1 VGTSTLR
8 FAIIVAL
15 VAGGVL
21 LISRSPQDATATLS
35 SGTRSPNPTESAT
48 GSGQTTGGGGQTATG
63 GGEGATTGGGQSTP
77 SPQVQGVKLAVY
89 NGTYETGLASGAAD
103 ELRQLGYKINAD
115 TSVTDAQTKPVDQ
128 TTLYYVSRDDKIEA
142 DALANDFF
150 KDFDVKIQ
158 KLPDELSPVPDGV
171 QVAVYLGTDYAGAL
185 G

>member
-8 FAIIVAL
+8 FGIIVAL

-21 LISRSPQDATATLS
+21 LIARFPQDATAALS
-35 SGTRSPNPTESAT
+35 EATPSHSTEPAA
-48 GSGQTTGGGGQTATG
+48 GGGQT
-63 GGEGATTGGGQSTP
+63 TTGGGQGTTGGGQGTTGEEQSSP

-115 TSVTDAQTKPVDQ
+115 TSVLDAQTKPVDQ

-142 DALANDFF
+142 EALANDFF
-150 KDFDVKIQ
+150 KDLDVKIQ
-158 KLPDELSPVPDGV
+158 KLPEELAPVPDGV
-171 QVAVYLGTDYAGAL
+171 RLAVYLGTDYAGAL

>member
-21 LISRSPQDATATLS
+21 LIARSPEDATTLS

-48 GSGQTTGGGGQTATG
+48 GGGQTTGGSGQTNTG
-63 GGEGATTGGGQSTP
+63 GGEGATTGEGQSSP

-128 TTLYYVSRDDKIEA
+128 TTLYYVSRADKIEA
-142 DALANDFF
+142 DAMANDFF
-150 KDFDVKIQ
+150 KDLDVKIQ
-158 KLPDELSPVPDGV
+158 KLPEELSPVPNGV